1 MAGLE
6 QKNPSMLECFVV
18 VVLKKIVSCLMPLSL
33 LTEQVGLRG

>member
-18 VVLKKIVSCLMPLSL
+18 VLFVVLKKNCILPYAFESPY
-33 LTEQVGLRG
+33 